1 MPVSLLTNWLFLSIV
16 SCIATALLIVVSS
29 YALNT
34 ISSSTLMVARIIGTA
49 IVVTPFFIHTLT
61 QGKTAASGSWG
72 SYWVYM
78 GAVGLLAAASWF
90 SFYLALEMANTAGR
104 SAASVTAINYA
115 SVALVLLIPWLLGT
129 QAADWKNWLGIILV
143 VAGVYLTCLR
153 PEPNVPP
160 DPRSSLSRTP

>member
-1 MPVSLLTNWLFLSIV
+1 MLANILTNWLFLSIV

-34 ISSSTLMVARIIGTA
+34 ISSSTSMVARIIGTT
-49 IVVTPFFIHTLT
+49 IVITPFFIHTLT

-72 SYWVYM
+72 NYWLFM

-90 SFYLALEMANTAGR
+90 SFYLALEIANTAGR

-153 PEPNVPP
+153 PAQTAHQEP
-160 DPRSSLSRTP
+160 SSSITQTP